1 MYLFYRT
8 TGLKISGFTL
18 SDLYMTKLTKTS
30 FFLHCTAYTYIFACA
45 MRSVFVC
52 SCILCVKS
60 VVWGFPCVTG
70 VDHNFMSHFISLT
83 LTHWTLHESMIQ
95 VGSQKKKKKKNLRY
109 DVMEFPSRAQPFC
122 EWGQSSGKPMKK
134 LLVRRIGTDC
144 LALPCWIFSEN
155 HKAKVSALPAQNR
168 PPRFTCIVELQNEIF
183 IFFQNQSISI
193 SKR

>member
-1 MYLFYRT
+1 MYLVYRT

-18 SDLYMTKLTKTS
+18 SDLYMTKLTITS

-95 VGSQKKKKKKNLRY
+95 VGSQKKKKKRKKISDMTSWNSQVELSHSVSGGRA
-109 DVMEFPSRAQPFC
+109 VVNQWKSSLWGELVQTASHFRVEFSVKTTKQKSVHYP
-122 EWGQSSGKPMKK
+122 
-134 LLVRRIGTDC
+134 
-144 LALPCWIFSEN
+144 
-155 HKAKVSALPAQNR
+155 HKTGHRDLPA
-168 PPRFTCIVELQNEIF
+168 
-183 IFFQNQSISI
+183 
-193 SKR
+193 